1 LQHERRRGGKGNTVK
16 RTLEEDIESALE
28 NIADGGGTVAEHA
41 AVLAR
46 DHNLSFN
53 AAVGLLNAALKAE
66 GEDAALDDRPWGE
79 QQGQIDWL
87 ESRYDGP
94 EYAEGDDLDD

>member
-1 LQHERRRGGKGNTVK
+1 MGK

-46 DHNLSFN
+46 DHSLSFN
-53 AAVGLLNAALKAE
+53 TAVEFLNNALKEEA
-66 GEDAALDDRPWGE
+66 EDAALDDRPWGE

-87 ESRYDGP
+87 ETRYDGP
-94 EYAEGDDLDD
+94 MYGEGDDLDD

>member
-1 LQHERRRGGKGNTVK
+1 MK

-28 NIADGGGTVAEHA
+28 NMFDGGGTVAEHA

-53 AAVGLLNAALKAE
+53 KAVEILNNALKAE
-66 GEDAALDDRPWGE
+66 GEDAKLDDRPWGE
-79 QQGQIDWL
+79 QQQQIDWL
-87 ESRYDGP
+87 ERDRGLDPPEPYDDDPMDYDG
-94 EYAEGDDLDD
+94 G